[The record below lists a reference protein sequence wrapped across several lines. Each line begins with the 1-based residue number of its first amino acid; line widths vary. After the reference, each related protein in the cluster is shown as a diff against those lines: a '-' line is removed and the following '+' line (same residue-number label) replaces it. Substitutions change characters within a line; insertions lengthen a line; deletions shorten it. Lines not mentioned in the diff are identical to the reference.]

1 MKGYLGSRPRS
12 RADAFGG
19 LIMARFGLLHVALS
33 YGVDPYC
40 GSTGPPYN
48 LLLSGGSKFFCVTL
62 VALAWHAFEL

>member
-19 LIMARFGLLHVALS
+19 PIMARFGLLHVALS

-48 LLLSGGSKFFCVTL
+48 LLLSGGSKFF
-62 VALAWHAFEL
+62 ALLLWP